1 MRVKSCA
8 ASDGGGH
15 IIQLSDEH
23 GCVLRPKMISR
34 FLKAKIS
41 DERASVITY
50 AFFHAFKF
58 PDALS
63 VHIKCKV
70 EICRHGCLD
79 HCQLADSVGPT
90 GLQGSFE
97 DYNTIERKDSSQTNS
112 KESPPERQS
121 SPNNLPND
129 LYDDKPVDDVPN
141 ETTYDDQNPAPL
153 KGEPPLPSK
162 PEPAP
167 LPVSSIRE
175 VSDVPPVMHNV
186 QMPQMSPNMQPV
198 RYFMV
203 FEKL

>member
-15 IIQLSDEH
+15 VIHLSDEY

-34 FLKAKIS
+34 FLKARIA

-79 HCQLADSVGPT
+79 HCQTAA
-90 GLQGSFE
+90 
-97 DYNTIERKDSSQTNS
+97 ER
-112 KESPPERQS
+112 
-121 SPNNLPND
+121 
-129 LYDDKPVDDVPN
+129 
-141 ETTYDDQNPAPL
+141 
-153 KGEPPLPSK
+153 G
-162 PEPAP
+162 
-167 LPVSSIRE
+167 
-175 VSDVPPVMHNV
+175 
-186 QMPQMSPNMQPV
+186 
-198 RYFMV
+198 
-203 FEKL
+203 